1 VALKLSADKNL
12 VAFNAKQLACVK
24 VHMPDAPF
32 EVRYGIPCIQQS
44 SDYYQAPLTIIT
56 EATDETVYG
65 QDFIDAQAA
74 QMNTVLYAVE
84 GYRRLAE
91 SDAFPAV

>member
-32 EVRYGIPCIQQS
+32 EVRYGIPCIRQS
-44 SDYYQAPLTIIT
+44 GDYYQAPLTLIT

-65 QDFIDAQAA
+65 QDFIDTHDAQT
-74 QMNTVLYAVE
+74 NTVLYAVE
-84 GYRRLAE
+84 IYRRLAE
-91 SDAFPAV
+91 NSRLPAV